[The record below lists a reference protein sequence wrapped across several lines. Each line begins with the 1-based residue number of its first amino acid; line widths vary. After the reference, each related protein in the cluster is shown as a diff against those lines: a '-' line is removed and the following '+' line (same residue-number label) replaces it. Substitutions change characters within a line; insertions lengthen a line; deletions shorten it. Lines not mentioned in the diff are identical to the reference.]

1 MPHNSWLFLLTG
13 MIPLVVGAIY
23 YSEALMGKKW
33 MQLNGFTPEFLKTG
47 NPLVLFGT
55 TYLLSVIL
63 CFAFSGIVVH
73 QTSFFQSMM
82 PEVMEEGSKASAQFE
97 ELMALYG
104 NNFRNFKHGAIHGVL
119 FSVLF
124 VLPLIAINSLFE
136 RKGWT
141 YIFIH
146 AAYWLITL
154 VLIGGVLS
162 QFLKYM

>member
-1 MPHNSWLFLLTG
+1 MPHNSWLFLVTG
-13 MIPLVVGAIY
+13 LIPLFVGFIY
-23 YSEALMGKKW
+23 YSEALAGKKW
-33 MQLNGFTPEFLKTG
+33 MQLNGFTPDYLKQG

-63 CFAFSGIVVH
+63 TFAFSGIVVH

-82 PEVMEEGSKASAQFE
+82 PDVMEEGSKASAQFE

-104 NNFRNFKHGAIHGVL
+104 DNFRDFKHGAVHGVM
-119 FSVLF
+119 FSLLF
-124 VLPLIAINSLFE
+124 VMPLIAINSLFE

-146 AAYWLITL
+146 TGYWLITL
-154 VLIGGVLS
+154 VLVGGVLS
-162 QFLKYM
+162 AFLKYM